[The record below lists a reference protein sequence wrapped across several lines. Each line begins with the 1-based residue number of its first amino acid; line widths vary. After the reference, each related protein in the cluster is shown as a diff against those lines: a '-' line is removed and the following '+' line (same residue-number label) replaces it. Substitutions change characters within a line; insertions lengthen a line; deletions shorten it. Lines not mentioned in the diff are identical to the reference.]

1 MKVAFFVNPVAGYGS
16 TKNMKG
22 SDGLTLSSASDSV
35 SIAKAYAFLDNL
47 SDYANSIL
55 FYVPSGYMGEDLV
68 RERNYKYIETY
79 VISVPSTRKDT
90 IEFVKGLKGID
101 VLVFV
106 GGDGTARDV
115 MNSISPD
122 IPVIGVPAGVKMYSS
137 VFAISVKH
145 AANALIR
152 ILKDGKI
159 ETEVAEVVDINEDD
173 YSHGILNVKQYG
185 TLKVPHFDDIVR
197 NSKAEYDSENE
208 EDAIEYL
215 LERMDDRYYIIGPG
229 TTCKALLK
237 EMGIETNVLGFDIIK
252 DKKLIKEDAGESDIY
267 DITKRESVLI
277 ISPVGGQFFLIG
289 RGNKQLSDRVLSNLD
304 ENHIIIIA
312 SPEKMERMDHL
323 YIDTRTDL
331 WKSGYARVLYGYG
344 KYRLVKVVR

>member
-22 SDGLTLSSASDSV
+22 SDGLTLSSVSDSV
-35 SIAKAYAFLDNL
+35 SIAKASIFLDDL
-47 SDYANSIL
+47 SSYANSIE
-55 FYVPSGYMGEDLV
+55 FYVPSGCMGEDLV
-68 RERNYKYIETY
+68 RERNYNYIKTY

-90 IEFVKGLKGID
+90 IEFVKGLNGVD
-101 VLVFV
+101 LLVFV

-115 MNSISPD
+115 MNSINPD

-137 VFAISVKH
+137 IFAISVTH

-159 ETEVAEVVDINEDD
+159 ETDTAEVVDINEDD
-173 YSHGILNVKQYG
+173 YSHGILNIKQYG
-185 TLKVPHFDDIVR
+185 TLKVPHFEDIVR
-197 NSKAEYDSENE
+197 NSKAEYDTANE
-208 EDAIEYL
+208 DDAIEYL
-215 LERMDDRYYIIGPG
+215 MEKMDDRYYIIGPG

-252 DKKLIKEDAGESDIY
+252 DRKLIKEDASESDIF
-267 DITKRESVLI
+267 DITKEESVLV

-304 ENHIIIIA
+304 EDRIIILA
-312 SPEKMERMDHL
+312 SPEKVERMDHL
-323 YIDTRTDL
+323 YIDTRIGL
-331 WKSGYARVLYGYG
+331 WKKGYAKVLYGYG